1 MTSPNHD
8 RVFIKKRAGFVK
20 LCLQHGVSI
29 RPVYVFGEKGLYWNI
44 QGAWNFRINVLN
56 RNNLPAI
63 FTWGNPL
70 LPLLPRG
77 NVDVKVVVG
86 APIDLPKIDNPTK
99 EAVQEWHAK
108 YMSSLTALFEEHKE
122 AAYGA
127 EAAKTAK
134 LELW

>member
-1 MTSPNHD
+1 MN
-8 RVFIKKRAGFVK
+8 
-20 LCLQHGVSI
+20 
-29 RPVYVFGEKGLYWNI
+29 
-44 QGAWNFRINVLN
+44 
-56 RNNLPAI
+56 
-63 FTWGNPL
+63 WGHPL

-86 APIDLPKIDNPTK
+86 APIVLPKIDNPTR
-99 EAVQEWHAK
+99 EVVQEWHAK
-108 YMSSLTALFEEHKE
+108 YMASLTALFEEHKE